1 MPELDSEAVSF
12 RVASE
17 SLAAVRRLERRDMET
32 LHLAIRYQERKVPS
46 ADGILLFGDDRLR
59 SFPEVW
65 IQDGRLDGTDR
76 SAIADDDE
84 FKGRTNN

>member
-17 SLAAVRRLERRDMET
+17 SFAAVRRLERRDMET
-32 LHLAIRYQERKVPS
+32 LHLAIRYQGRKVPT
-46 ADGILLFGDDRLR
+46 ADSILLFGDDRLR
-59 SFPEVW
+59 YFPDAW
-65 IQDGRLDGTDR
+65 IQDGRFDGTDR
-76 SAIADDDE
+76 STIADHDE